1 MVCCAAGSASSD
13 GSGRSPWSPLAGACC
28 CLACLRGH
36 MHEQKVSNRVHAAC
50 SGGRSHSQY
59 VQLIFSRFVIVHG
72 RHVWRLVAIQVR
84 VKYSLPRER
93 NALLVPLF
101 GHLARSRGC
110 ERRVFPTKRCHRFS
124 CNGTGLFSLRVHSVD
139 PNLPPSYRMTHANDR
154 HVPFLR
160 GVQQ

>member
-36 MHEQKVSNRVHAAC
+36 MHGPKVSNRVHAAC
-50 SGGRSHSQY
+50 SERQESLTICQ
-59 VQLIFSRFVIVHG
+59 VDLQ
-72 RHVWRLVAIQVR
+72 QVR
-84 VKYSLPRER
+84 HRPRSPCMAFGCHTSPYQIQPSPRAECPPCS
-93 NALLVPLF
+93 PLWPS
-101 GHLARSRGC
+101 RKIRGC
-110 ERRVFPTKRCHRFS
+110 ERSVFPTKRCHRFS